1 MRGPSSEP
9 RGRLDVVVID
19 QPARVAVAAA
29 RRVPVTGVFVAL
41 LAVAEIVYA
50 TLTQPAA
57 HRLVE
62 WASTNVDRLRAE
74 PIGPML
80 LSAFVV
86 QEDPLPWLIVGGAA
100 FAVVEWR
107 LGWWRALVTALA
119 AHVIGTLVS
128 EGIVW
133 WRVHHGTLPA
143 SAVRQLDVGASY
155 VVVGLLAAAVVVGPR
170 IGQILAGAL
179 LLALSPAL
187 LEGIT
192 GLEVAAVGHLT
203 SVAVGLASGLLL
215 RARAC
220 RSAVPKTPQPV

>member
-1 MRGPSSEP
+1 MNE
-9 RGRLDVVVID
+9 
-19 QPARVAVAAA
+19 QPARLAVAAA
-29 RRVPVTGVFVAL
+29 RRVPVTAVFVAL

-50 TLTQPAA
+50 TLAQPAA
-57 HRLVE
+57 HRLAE

-74 PIGPML
+74 PVGPMIM
-80 LSAFVV
+80 SAFVV
-86 QEDPLPWLIVGGAA
+86 QDDPLPWLLVGGVA

-133 WRVHHGTLPA
+133 WRVQHGTLPE
-143 SAVRQLDVGASY
+143 SAQRQLDVGASY
-155 VVVGLLAAAVVVGPR
+155 VVVGLLAAVVVVGPR
-170 IGQILAGAL
+170 IARIVATGL
-179 LLALSPAL
+179 LVALSPAL

-203 SVAVGLASGLLL
+203 SVAVGLAAALLL
-215 RARAC
+215 RVKAR
-220 RSAVPKTPQPV
+220 RSEPAMTPEPV

>member
-1 MRGPSSEP
+1 
-9 RGRLDVVVID
+9 VVNEL
-19 QPARVAVAAA
+19 PARVAVAAA
-29 RRVPVTGVFVAL
+29 RRVPVTAVFVAL

-57 HRLVE
+57 RRLVE

-74 PIGPML
+74 PVGPMIM
-80 LSAFVV
+80 SAFVV
-86 QEDPLPWLIVGGAA
+86 QEDPLPWLLVGGAA

-133 WRVHHGTLPA
+133 WRVRHGTLPA
-143 SAVRQLDVGASY
+143 SALRQLDVGVSY
-155 VVVGLLAAAVVVGPR
+155 VVVGLLAAVVVVGPR
-170 IGQILAGAL
+170 IARIVAVGL
-179 LLALSPAL
+179 LVALSPAL
-187 LEGIT
+187 LEGLT

-203 SVAVGLASGLLL
+203 SVALGLASALLL
-215 RARAC
+215 RVKAR
-220 RSAVPKTPQPV
+220 RSEPAMAPEPV